1 MLIFSLKS
9 VVNCEQAHPN
19 AIVFKWFSHQTFSC
33 IAVAFQAFPYH
44 SCICRPFLILPGIDN
59 LLPKWPINH
68 INLELFLAD
77 FDWTSRQCWICSC
90 NVPNWTLCAF
100 WRLENHF
107 SNLFYY
113 VLLLFDIF
121 FWIHIIVYT
130 CWKVTFLKLGLWLL
144 FAPNNIFVLLCVFF
158 LLVELCIV
166 VCTVMQWL
174 WSFVGCSLFLCTCLD
189 CLDRD

>member
-1 MLIFSLKS
+1 M
-9 VVNCEQAHPN
+9 
-19 AIVFKWFSHQTFSC
+19 IVFKWFSHQTFSC
-33 IAVAFQAFPYH
+33 ITVAFQAFLYH
-44 SCICRPFLILPGIDN
+44 HAFADLFWYYQGLIICYQSDPFLLGA
-59 LLPKWPINH
+59 LNH

-107 SNLFYY
+107 SNLCYY

-144 FAPNNIFVLLCVFF
+144 LEPNNILVLFCVFFPFWLSYASWCVLLCSGSGV
-158 LLVELCIV
+158 LLDVHYSYDMSRL
-166 VCTVMQWL
+166 L
-174 WSFVGCSLFLCTCLD
+174 GYGLGLD
-189 CLDRD
+189 LSWWKFSSK